1 MYALRRQGADVSF
14 ARFNVK
20 YYGWYYE
27 DSRVRADSHVA
38 GSDWPQ
44 QDAGTEATLVLQS
57 WTWVMDLS
65 LAVRKAFDS
74 EYY

>member
-1 MYALRRQGADVSF
+1 
-14 ARFNVK
+14 
-20 YYGWYYE
+20 
-27 DSRVRADSHVA
+27 VRADSHVA